1 MDVFHSRSLEHFLEV
16 PPLLLSA
23 HFSKELS
30 MMSAEEVYIGS
41 KLKSSEKIPTL
52 FVYARPQGKSL
63 TTVYS
68 GPLFMANRTC
78 KCMEKRNDF
87 GTSCVTIFLLT

>member
-41 KLKSSEKIPTL
+41 KLKSCEKIPTL

-63 TTVYS
+63 TTVRS

-87 GTSCVTIFLLT
+87 

>member
-63 TTVYS
+63 TTV
-68 GPLFMANRTC
+68 
-78 KCMEKRNDF
+78 
-87 GTSCVTIFLLT
+87 

>member
-63 TTVYS
+63 TTVCS
-68 GPLFMANRTC
+68 GPLFIANLNS

-87 GTSCVTIFLLT
+87 RTSCVTIFLLT

>member
-52 FVYARPQGKSL
+52 FVYARPQGKSR
-63 TTVYS
+63 

-78 KCMEKRNDF
+78 KCMEKRNAY

>member
-16 PPLLLSA
+16 PPPLLLSA

-63 TTVYS
+63 TVQS
-68 GPLFMANRTC
+68 RPLCMAKRTC
-78 KCMEKRNDF
+78 KCMEKEMILELLVLLF
-87 GTSCVTIFLLT
+87 SC

>member
-63 TTVYS
+63 TTVYIVDPYS
-68 GPLFMANRTC
+68 WPTELVNAWKKEMILELLVLLF
-78 KCMEKRNDF
+78 
-87 GTSCVTIFLLT
+87 SC

>member
-52 FVYARPQGKSL
+52 FVYARPQGKFL
-63 TTVYS
+63 TTVRS

-87 GTSCVTIFLLT
+87 RTSCVTIFLLT